1 MFIWASVA
9 TRLDKLVLKTNGH
22 KSKSYGGFESP
33 LAHKL
38 IEIELKRHK
47 TIDFFKNMEKIK
59 ELNNNM
65 SAIGRF
71 YGVSDNAVR
80 KWCKLY
86 KLI

>member
-1 MFIWASVA
+1 MSVKDGLEVFFLFIWASVA

-47 TIDFFKNMEKIK
+47 IIDFFKNMFIFIIK
-59 ELNNNM
+59 VL
-65 SAIGRF
+65 
-71 YGVSDNAVR
+71 
-80 KWCKLY
+80 
-86 KLI
+86 